1 MSAQMTAVRTTA
13 NVRRNTQSV
22 RMSAPAIS
30 ARSSAALGRSAAL
43 KSPQMAK
50 VVQRVQRALVV
61 RAAAADAAVSTC
73 LVKIGTRGSPLAMA
87 QAYMTRDFL
96 MEKFPELAVEG
107 ALEITIIKTTGD
119 KVLNQP
125 LADIGG
131 KGLFTKEIDD
141 ALLDGRIDIAVHSM
155 KDVPTYLPEGTIL
168 PCNLEREDVRD
179 AFLSAKYK
187 SIEDLP
193 DGAVVGSASLRRQAQ
208 ILAINPTLKLV
219 NYRGN
224 VQSRIRKLGEGVVD
238 ATLLAYAGLRRLDL
252 TENIT
257 AILTEEAMLPAVAQ
271 GAIGIACRTGDEK
284 MMNYLA
290 GLNHEDTRIAVAT
303 ERAFLEALDGSCRT
317 PIAGYCRKVDGEM
330 KFDGLVAKPDGSVT
344 YRSETV
350 TGVWGHDEG
359 VALGRKVGLELK
371 EKAGEDFFAGLKVDN
386 NWG

>member
-131 KGLFTKEIDD
+131 KGLSPRRLTTRSWTA
-141 ALLDGRIDIAVHSM
+141 AL
-155 KDVPTYLPEGTIL
+155 TL
-168 PCNLEREDVRD
+168 PC
-179 AFLSAKYK
+179 
-187 SIEDLP
+187 
-193 DGAVVGSASLRRQAQ
+193 
-208 ILAINPTLKLV
+208 
-219 NYRGN
+219 
-224 VQSRIRKLGEGVVD
+224 
-238 ATLLAYAGLRRLDL
+238 
-252 TENIT
+252 
-257 AILTEEAMLPAVAQ
+257 
-271 GAIGIACRTGDEK
+271 
-284 MMNYLA
+284 
-290 GLNHEDTRIAVAT
+290 
-303 ERAFLEALDGSCRT
+303 T
-317 PIAGYCRKVDGEM
+317 P
-330 KFDGLVAKPDGSVT
+330 
-344 YRSETV
+344 
-350 TGVWGHDEG
+350 
-359 VALGRKVGLELK
+359 
-371 EKAGEDFFAGLKVDN
+371 
-386 NWG
+386 